1 MKYQLLFFFINLMLI
16 QLKVFLLQ
24 EISHIQNMMYT
35 HISLDYIFSKD
46 EKNGFMT
53 VTALLTWLVFVK

>member
-1 MKYQLLFFFINLMLI
+1 MLI

-53 VTALLTWLVFVK
+53 VPALLTWLVFVK